1 MPLIGLSASEE
12 LLDALVGKAEDIPGV
27 SNA

>member
-1 MPLIGLSASEE
+1 MQLMGLSVSEE
-12 LLDALVGKAEDIPGV
+12 LLDALVGKAEDIRGV

>member
-1 MPLIGLSASEE
+1 MPPMSLSASEQ
-12 LLDALVGKAEDIPGV
+12 LLHALVGKAEDIRGI